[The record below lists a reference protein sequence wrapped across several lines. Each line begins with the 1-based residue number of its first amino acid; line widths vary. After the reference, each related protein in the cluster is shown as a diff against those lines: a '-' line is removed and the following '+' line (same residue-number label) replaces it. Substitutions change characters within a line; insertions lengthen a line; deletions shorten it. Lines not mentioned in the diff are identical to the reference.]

1 MYLLNGHQAHTFS
14 PLDGI
19 DGDAN
24 HTDDDEDDDGVKIV
38 FKFGIQDPEILGF
51 TDPQILRAADHLFRI
66 FYPHDLRIL
75 FPQDHRIFKSFG
87 LIWSSQ
93 AMRFLKSLDIVDIY

>member
-1 MYLLNGHQAHTFS
+1 MYLLNGHQAHIFS
-14 PLDGI
+14 PLDCI

-24 HTDDDEDDDGVKIV
+24 HTADDEDDNGIQIG
-38 FKFGIQDPEILGF
+38 FKFGIQDTEIPGF
-51 TDPQILRAADHLFRI
+51 KDPQILWAADHLFRI

-75 FPQDHRIFKSFG
+75 FPQDFWIFRSLC